1 MLYDRRKVLID
12 FGPLF
17 GPRWGMEQETNL
29 VERVTGRGTVISI
42 HRLFDKKKD
51 GAEGEGYTY
60 WRLTYQKGKRIRER
74 AKTLEIARSRAKQ
87 LIKELAGSSTDD
99 PKPFSGEQVR
109 TVRNAV
115 ETLAPLKIPLSE
127 AARRLA
133 EAHQILDGKG
143 TIQEAARMLVENFE
157 KKQLPKITVGELYT
171 EYMKELVTVEPNGKK
186 TFHCSFRYWQD
197 NTGRLG
203 AFIEI
208 FKKRQIAS
216 ITTRELEDFFNAMPE
231 RKTRGQIVEFT
242 GKKKKLTG
250 RTRNNYKGIFATFFG
265 FARDRGYLP
274 RGVDTEAQHIRIAH
288 DNKTEKQRSE
298 ELPYRIYRPAEMQQI
313 LDGMTAEWIPFVVL
327 GAFAGIRTA
336 EIYRLDWRDVNMDGR
351 QIVVDDHKAKVGS
364 KRYVPIS
371 DQLATWLAPHVKKSG
386 WICPRFTRESSM
398 LRAFGRV
405 RNLIPVRKVQNG
417 HRHSYASYRMAE
429 IGDLAKVSWDMGNS
443 PMELK
448 ASYVSLAGRNDLA
461 EWLSILPKKANPKKV

>member
-1 MLYDRRKVLID
+1 MSSKAASKET
-12 FGPLF
+12 
-17 GPRWGMEQETNL
+17 MEP
-29 VERVTGRGTVISI
+29 VTGKGFSIPIYKATVEVNGTRYDSFM
-42 HRLFDKKKD
+42 LAYYKNK
-51 GAEGEGYTY
+51 
-60 WRLTYQKGKRIRER
+60 KRIRER
-74 AKTLEIARSRAKQ
+74 AKTEVLAKKRAKE
-87 LIKELAGSSTDD
+87 IIEELAGSKPSDPQPFTST
-99 PKPFSGEQVR
+99 QIR
-109 TVRNAV
+109 TIHNAV

-133 EAHQILDGKG
+133 EAERILEGKG
-143 TIQEAARMLVENFE
+143 TVQEAARMLVENFE
-157 KKQLPKITVGELYT
+157 KKQLPKITVGELYK

-203 AFIEI
+203 AFVEV
-208 FKKRQIAS
+208 FKTRQIAS
-216 ITTRELEDFFNAMPE
+216 ITTRELEDFFNEFPE
-231 RKTRGQIVEFT
+231 RKTRGQNVEFT

-265 FARDRGYLP
+265 FALDRGYLP
-274 RGVDTEAQHIRIAH
+274 RGVDTEAQHIRVAH

-298 ELPYRIYRPAEMQQI
+298 EMPYRIYRPAEMQQI
-313 LDGMTAEWIPFVVL
+313 LDGLTDEWIPFVVL

-336 EIYRLDWRDVNMDGR
+336 EIYRLDWRAVNMAGR
-351 QIVVDDHKAKVGS
+351 QIVVDEHKAKVGS

-371 DQLATWLAPHVKKSG
+371 DQLAAWLAPHVKKSG

-405 RNLIPVRKVQNG
+405 RNLIPVRKVRNG

-461 EWLSILPKKANPKKV
+461 EWLGILPKKKEPKGKAKKKA